1 MDLHCSSFRFRA
13 LDCNVIAQVQ
23 PFEDIPKPSEERG
36 LIISGFASKALKSGW
51 PNVTRQIIKFPS
63 WSVWGFFCLF
73 FLNTLIISCY
83 VIFPLSDLNLWE
95 ILCDSLTVHIGII
108 W

>member
-1 MDLHCSSFRFRA
+1 M
-13 LDCNVIAQVQ
+13 IAQVQ

-36 LIISGFASKALKSGW
+36 LISGFASKALKSGW

-63 WSVWGFFCLF
+63 WSVLFFLFIYFFC

-83 VIFPLSDLNLWE
+83 VIFPLSDLDLWE

>member
-1 MDLHCSSFRFRA
+1 M
-13 LDCNVIAQVQ
+13 IAQVQ

-36 LIISGFASKALKSGW
+36 LISGFASKALKSGW

-63 WSVWGFFCLF
+63 WSVFFFVL
-73 FLNTLIISCY
+73 FLNTLITSCY
-83 VIFPLSDLNLWE
+83 VIFPLSDLDLWE

>member
-1 MDLHCSSFRFRA
+1 MELHCSCFSFRA

-36 LIISGFASKALKSGW
+36 LISGFASKALKSGW

-63 WSVWGFFCLF
+63 WSVLF
-73 FLNTLIISCY
+73 FLFIYFL
-83 VIFPLSDLNLWE
+83 VF
-95 ILCDSLTVHIGII
+95 
-108 W
+108 

>member
-1 MDLHCSSFRFRA
+1 MELHCSCFSFRA

-36 LIISGFASKALKSGW
+36 LISGFASKALKSGW

-63 WSVWGFFCLF
+63 WSVLFYFIFYFFEY
-73 FLNTLIISCY
+73 LNNIMLCY
-83 VIFPLSDLNLWE
+83 IPFIRP
-95 ILCDSLTVHIGII
+95 
-108 W
+108 

>member
-1 MDLHCSSFRFRA
+1 M
-13 LDCNVIAQVQ
+13 IAQVQ

-63 WSVWGFFCLF
+63 WSVFF
-73 FLNTLIISCY
+73 FLNTLIILCY
-83 VIFPLSDLNLWE
+83 VIFPLSDLDLWE
-95 ILCDSLTVHIGII
+95 ILCDSLAVHIGII